1 MKGKKR
7 VEKILQK
14 GVRYGVR
21 RDRTGTASTEY
32 ALSGNRT
39 SGGNCR
45 YDDADGEGSITAER
59 TEKLQNDTI
68 KLITERL
75 NAHDKALLEL
85 KREQKRGEN
94 PRYES
99 PGYNPP
105 PQPRPSTR
113 RESGFPAGFRMFI
126 GTREVFS
133 EDEALGEA
141 IAQCLRYNRGEG
153 PRPKVEIRDEGDQ
166 FEEGEFGDDVK
177 IVKVVKATPSRAADN
192 LRIYIGGQ
200 QPVSKPVNDRY
211 TPITSDTN
219 RPLSFTPRS
228 TEPVKKPV
236 PTFTPRQ

>member
-1 MKGKKR
+1 MLKR
-7 VEKILQK
+7 FCRKVFATVCAAIGL
-14 GVRYGVR
+14 
-21 RDRTGTASTEY
+21 
-32 ALSGNRT
+32 ALPVPSMPCLAIAPVAAIVVT
-39 SGGNCR
+39 TTPMAKAQSPQ
-45 YDDADGEGSITAER
+45 ER

-153 PRPKVEIRDEGDQ
+153 PRPKG
-166 FEEGEFGDDVK
+166 
-177 IVKVVKATPSRAADN
+177 
-192 LRIYIGGQ
+192 
-200 QPVSKPVNDRY
+200 
-211 TPITSDTN
+211 
-219 RPLSFTPRS
+219 
-228 TEPVKKPV
+228 
-236 PTFTPRQ
+236 